1 MDFTYGYV
9 VYDDKTVGYNYYVRA
24 VRGGPCRSNGD
35 WCIDDSDCLEGYEC
49 VEGACVPVEDTD
61 TDLDGFVDSE
71 DNCPSICNP
80 QQKDA
85 DGDGI
90 GDVCD
95 TAPGCG
101 GCGQTACEVQGQ
113 CDSDNDGIADGVDNC
128 PAKCNTQQ
136 KDADGD
142 GIGDVCDTA
151 PGCGGCGQTACEV
164 VCTP

>member
-1 MDFTYGYV
+1 MNAST
-9 VYDDKTVGYNYYVRA
+9 VRA
-24 VRGGPCRSNGD
+24 
-35 WCIDDSDCLEGYEC
+35 YQ
-49 VEGACVPVEDTD
+49 VEDTD
-61 TDLDGFVDSE
+61 TDLDGFVDSQ
-71 DNCPSICNP
+71 DNCPSKCNP

-128 PAKCNTQQ
+128 PATCNTQQ

-151 PGCGGCGQTACEV
+151 PGCGGCGQTVCEA